1 MNKKGLSIVLA
12 LLMTGCSLNGVSEN
26 NDSSIIESSILSV
39 ESSEESS
46 STSEILSEEISSTVN
61 NDEVSEVSS
70 SVEEESSSITIDL
83 NKANEIYNN
92 IATYIKDVSKEDSST
107 SSFHIKKAYQ
117 PTDDKTTLQ
126 SITALMKLT
135 ANMYLDEDF
144 IVTEQMVVFEMAG
157 MKTAF
162 SNEFNVQ
169 DNKVI
174 TNIIIPYEESNSA
187 LLMNMEVDYNFN
199 LNLIEGFIIRQIH
212 WADELCNLHF
222 KYEDGVF
229 YEFSPKDNIEDEDE
243 EGKKI
248 IEESFA
254 IKDELKNKEN
264 QKIVLDADY
273 TQEYMDA
280 MEFAF
285 E

>member
-1 MNKKGLSIVLA
+1 
-12 LLMTGCSLNGVSEN
+12 MTGCSLNGTSEN
-26 NDSSIIESSILSV
+26 IDSSIIESSILSV
-39 ESSEESS
+39 ESNKETGY
-46 STSEILSEEISSTVN
+46 TSEILSQETSSNVN

-135 ANMYLDEDF
+135 AIMYLDEDF
-144 IVTEQMVVFEMAG
+144 IVTEQMVVFEMVG

-199 LNLIEGFIIRQIH
+199 FNLIEGFIIRQIH

-254 IKDELKNKEN
+254 IKEELKNKEN
-264 QKIVLDADY
+264 QKNSIRCRLYSRVY
-273 TQEYMDA
+273 GCNGIC
-280 MEFAF
+280 F
-285 E
+285 